1 MRGVARAGSGL
12 QSLGPGCCCLALPT
26 ALSGGHH
33 LGAEWAGP
41 ALGGG
46 RHLGRV
52 GRTGPEHHLP
62 PGHRVG
68 RRGPEH
74 RPPPGHRVG
83 RTGPGHRPPP
93 GHRVGRTG
101 PGRWPQLAQQVGP
114 SFHSQL
120 SLTRRWCLICKGGF
134 YLPLIP
140 SFQAVMVW
148 DPTRAKPT
156 SGREGTPWAFRMSVL
171 LGDQRVPPEKCFSLT
186 FLL

>member
-1 MRGVARAGSGL
+1 MARAGSGL

-46 RHLGRV
+46 RHLG
-52 GRTGPEHHLP
+52 
-62 PGHRVG
+62 
-68 RRGPEH
+68 
-74 RPPPGHRVG
+74 
-83 RTGPGHRPPP
+83 
-93 GHRVGRTG
+93 RVGRTG

-148 DPTRAKPT
+148 DPTRAKQT